1 MSSFLKVL
9 FAYAKHNNNIL
20 KNAMS
25 CLAAALGLLCVRGSR
40 GNEEGLQWLKRSSE
54 GGCVYG
60 TGLLAHLYFI
70 RKLFSKAAET
80 AYK

>member
-1 MSSFLKVL
+1 MRLLL
-9 FAYAKHNNNIL
+9 FI
-20 KNAMS
+20 
-25 CLAAALGLLCVRGSR
+25 AALGLLCVRRSG
-40 GNEEGLQWLKRSSE
+40 GDEEGLHWLKRSSE

-60 TGLLAHLYFI
+60 TGLLSHLYLI